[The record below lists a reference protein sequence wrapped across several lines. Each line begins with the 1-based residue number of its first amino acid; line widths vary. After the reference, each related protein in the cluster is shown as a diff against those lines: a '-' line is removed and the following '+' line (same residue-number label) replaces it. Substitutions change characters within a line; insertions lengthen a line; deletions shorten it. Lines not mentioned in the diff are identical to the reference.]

1 MDKFVTVLL
10 NGGLG
15 NQLYQYAFGRALSI
29 KHACK
34 LNLDISVF
42 GTIHNT
48 WNNSYVLNNFDI
60 DKKTV
65 ISKNFSVKQLY
76 YLKFLKKFFK
86 KDSLNLKFSKL
97 FFKEKYNRFYFDWD
111 FKKQRVNILENSA
124 VNSIYFGYWQDIKY
138 FESIKYILMK
148 ELKLKNVISDKV
160 KQISKNVVNPNSVAV
175 HIRGGDIEFDNNFKH
190 VDDKY
195 YINAIKFFKNKL
207 GKVQLN
213 VMTDDIGLAK
223 KQISKIIKDYSN
235 IFFINELQLS
245 DLEEFYLFGQH
256 KNLIASR
263 STFSWWSSYL
273 CEDKNKLITIPSEWY
288 KSEKTPNSR
297 IAENMLII

>member
-29 KHACK
+29 KHSCK

-42 GTIHNT
+42 GSIHNT
-48 WNNSYVLNNFDI
+48 WNNSYVLNNFNI

-65 ISKNFSVKQLY
+65 ISKNFSVNQLY
-76 YLKFLKKFFK
+76 YLKFLMKFFK

-97 FFKEKYNRFYFDWD
+97 FLKKKYNKFYFDWD
-111 FKKQRVNILENSA
+111 FKKQRVNILKNSTA
-124 VNSIYFGYWQDIKY
+124 NSIYFGYWQDIRY
-138 FESIKYILMK
+138 FESIKDILMK

-160 KQISKNVVNPNSVAV
+160 KQISKNVVDPNSVAM
-175 HIRGGDIEFDNNFKH
+175 HIRGGDMELDNNFRY

-195 YINAIKFFKNKL
+195 YIDAIKFFKNKL

-256 KNLIASR
+256 KNLICSR